1 MLTLLIYTY
10 SIFSVSLYNT
20 PNIVTENVSIIAIIG
35 IRKCVNIFCLN
46 RKKIKPY
53 FYIIKIRIF

>member
-35 IRKCVNIFCLN
+35 IRKCVNIFFCLN
-46 RKKIKPY
+46 RKKN
-53 FYIIKIRIF
+53 